1 MKHGQY
7 MKHSI
12 LERGTTNLQAQIV
25 QTDQQL
31 RDAFSVRKQVFV
43 EEQHVSAEEEYDEFE
58 ETSKH
63 IVIYDEDIPVGAGRF
78 RIVDDIGKMERICV
92 LASHRKKGVGK
103 IIMDSLEAYAK
114 EESLPKLKLHAQ
126 TQAEP
131 FYKKLG
137 YETVSDV
144 FIEAD
149 IPHVVMIK
157 EL

>member
-1 MKHGQY
+1 

-25 QTDQQL
+25 QTDEQL

-78 RIVDDIGKMERICV
+78 RIVDGIGKMERICV
-92 LASHRKKGVGK
+92 LSSHRKKGIGK
-103 IIMDSLEAYAK
+103 IIMDALEAYAK

-126 TQAEP
+126 TQAES

-137 YETVSDV
+137 YQTASDV

>member
-1 MKHGQY
+1 M
-7 MKHSI
+7 
-12 LERGTTNLQAQIV
+12 QAQIV

-43 EEQHVSAEEEYDEFE
+43 EEQRVSAEEEYDQFE
-58 ETSKH
+58 EIAKH
-63 IVIYDEDIPVGAGRF
+63 IVVYDDNIPVGAGRL
-78 RIVDDIGKMERICV
+78 RTVDGIGKVERICV
-92 LASHRKKGVGK
+92 LASHRKKGIGK
-103 IIMDSLEAYAK
+103 IIMDALEAYAM

-126 TQAEP
+126 TQAES

-137 YETVSDV
+137 YQTVSDV

>member
-1 MKHGQY
+1 MKRGQY

-12 LERGTTNLQAQIV
+12 LERRTINLQAQIV
-25 QTDQQL
+25 QTDEQL

-43 EEQHVSAEEEYDEFE
+43 EEQNVSAEEEYDEFE
-58 ETSKH
+58 EIAKH
-63 IVIYDEDIPVGAGRF
+63 VVIYDEDIPVGAGRF
-78 RIVDDIGKMERICV
+78 RTVDGIGKIERICV

-103 IIMDSLEAYAK
+103 IIMDALEAYAK
-114 EESLPKLKLHAQ
+114 EQSLSKLKLHGQ
-126 TQAEP
+126 TQAES

-137 YETVSDV
+137 YHTVSDI

>member
-1 MKHGQY
+1 

-12 LERGTTNLQAQIV
+12 LERRTTNLQAQIV
-25 QTDQQL
+25 QTDEQL
-31 RDAFSVRKQVFV
+31 RDAFSVRKRVFV

-63 IVIYDEDIPVGAGRF
+63 IVIYDKDIPVGAGRF
-78 RIVDDIGKMERICV
+78 RIVDGIGKMERICV
-92 LASHRKKGVGK
+92 LSSHRKKGIGK
-103 IIMDSLEAYAK
+103 IIIDALEAYAK
-114 EESLPKLKLHAQ
+114 EESLAKLKLHAQ
-126 TQAEP
+126 TQAES

-137 YETVSDV
+137 YQTVSDV

>member
-1 MKHGQY
+1 M
-7 MKHSI
+7 
-12 LERGTTNLQAQIV
+12 QAQIV

-43 EEQHVSAEEEYDEFE
+43 EEQHVSAEEEYDQFE
-58 ETSKH
+58 EIAKH
-63 IVIYDEDIPVGAGRF
+63 IVIYDDNIPVGAGRL
-78 RIVDDIGKMERICV
+78 RTVDGIGKVERICV
-92 LASHRKKGVGK
+92 LASHRKKGIGK
-103 IIMDSLEAYAK
+103 IIMDTLEAYAQEK
-114 EESLPKLKLHAQ
+114 SMPKLKLHAQ
-126 TQAEP
+126 TQAES

-137 YETVSDV
+137 YQTVSDV

>member
-1 MKHGQY
+1 M
-7 MKHSI
+7 
-12 LERGTTNLQAQIV
+12 QAQIV
-25 QTDQQL
+25 ETDQQL

-43 EEQHVSAEEEYDEFE
+43 EEQHVSTEEEYDQFE
-58 ETSKH
+58 EIAKH
-63 IVIYDEDIPVGAGRF
+63 IVVYDDNIPVGAGRL
-78 RIVDDIGKMERICV
+78 RTVDGIGKVERICV
-92 LASHRKKGVGK
+92 LASHRKKGIGK
-103 IIMDSLEAYAK
+103 IIMDALEAYAM

-126 TQAEP
+126 TQAES

-137 YETVSDV
+137 YQTVSDV

>member
-1 MKHGQY
+1 M
-7 MKHSI
+7 
-12 LERGTTNLQAQIV
+12 QAQIV

-43 EEQHVSAEEEYDEFE
+43 EEQHVSSEEEYDEFE
-58 ETSKH
+58 EIAKH
-63 IVIYDEDIPVGAGRF
+63 VVIYDEDLPVGAGRF
-78 RIVDDIGKMERICV
+78 RIVDGIGKMERICV
-92 LASHRKKGVGK
+92 LASHRKKGLGK
-103 IIMDSLEAYAK
+103 IIMDALEAYAR
-114 EESLPKLKLHAQ
+114 EESLSKLKLHAQ
-126 TQAEP
+126 THAKS

-137 YETVSDV
+137 YQTVSAV

>member
-1 MKHGQY
+1 M
-7 MKHSI
+7 
-12 LERGTTNLQAQIV
+12 QAQIV

-43 EEQHVSAEEEYDEFE
+43 EEQHVSAEEEYDQFE
-58 ETSKH
+58 EIAKH
-63 IVIYDEDIPVGAGRF
+63 VVIYADDIPVGAGRF
-78 RIVDDIGKMERICV
+78 RIAQGIGKMERICV
-92 LASHRKKGVGK
+92 LSSHRKKGIGK
-103 IIMDSLEAYAK
+103 IIIDALEAYAK

-126 TQAEP
+126 THAES

-144 FIEAD
+144 FMEAD

-157 EL
+157 EI